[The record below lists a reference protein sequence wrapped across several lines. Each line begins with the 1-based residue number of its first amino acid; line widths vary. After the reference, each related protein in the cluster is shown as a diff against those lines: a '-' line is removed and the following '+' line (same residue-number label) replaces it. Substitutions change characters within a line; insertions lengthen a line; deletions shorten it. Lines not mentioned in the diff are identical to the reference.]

1 MTSKSTKKKKK
12 SNLKSMA
19 YIHVVGMNK
28 LQNDLLLSFLKEKT
42 GFNGK
47 CIKKLESVNP
57 VRKKKH
63 EVQQF
68 LLLDWTSVDREN
80 IWSDIDS
87 WKCTNSCQCFFA
99 FCNVDPKVE
108 IEKLALTNNIQGLF
122 YKNDPLY
129 IIPKGICSIL
139 NGDLWYSRKTLSKC
153 ILETNPSNN
162 FLDHAAAS
170 NLTLRQRQIL
180 ILMASGSS
188 NKEMAEELCISGH
201 TVKTHV
207 YNIYKKLNVDNRF
220 QAALWAAKYL

>member
-1 MTSKSTKKKKK
+1 
-12 SNLKSMA
+12 MA
-19 YIHVVGMNK
+19 YVHVVGMNK

-42 GFNGK
+42 SFDGK
-47 CIKKLESVNP
+47 CVKKLESANP
-57 VRKKKH
+57 VQKK
-63 EVQQF
+63 EDELSQF
-68 LLLDWTSVDREN
+68 LLIDWTSIDKEN

-99 FCNVDPKVE
+99 FCNVDPKME

-122 YKNDPLY
+122 YKNDPLH
-129 IIPKGICSIL
+129 IMPKGIRAIL

-153 ILETNPSNN
+153 ILENNHSNN

-170 NLTLRQRQIL
+170 HLTLRQREIL
-180 ILMASGSS
+180 ILMASGCS
-188 NKEMAEELCISGH
+188 NKEIANKLNISGH

-207 YNIYKKLNVDNRF
+207 YNIYKKLNVDSRF